1 MPLLSSIWSTESFI
15 PNENIFLAALVA
27 AVVLGLF
34 LVLLLHIMKKK
45 SAKEA
50 AHE

>member
-1 MPLLSSIWSTESFI
+1 MMSGILIAVAVVAGI
-15 PNENIFLAALVA
+15 GLVA

-34 LVLLLHIMKKK
+34 LALLLYIMKKK
-45 SAKEA
+45 TAKEA